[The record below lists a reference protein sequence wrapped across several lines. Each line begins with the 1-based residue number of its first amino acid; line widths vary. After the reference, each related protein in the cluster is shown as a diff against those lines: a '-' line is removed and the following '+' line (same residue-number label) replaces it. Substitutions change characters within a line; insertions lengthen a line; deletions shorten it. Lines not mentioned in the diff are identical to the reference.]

1 MNFTTYV
8 PIPLNTYDIGQ
19 NFVNPK
25 FDCVVFENELYTC
38 MIYKITLTNDNGQNH
53 REIITLCII

>member
-8 PIPLNTYDIGQ
+8 PIPLTTYDIGQ

-25 FDCVVFENELYTC
+25 LDRVVSENELYTY
-38 MIYKITLTNDNGQNH
+38 MI
-53 REIITLCII
+53 